1 MIYIVIML
9 LLLYLYLTTL
19 HKEGFALI
27 REEDK
32 LQNKIYRNE
41 KIYDNFYTYVYD
53 DVILTIPYSVEL
65 IKLIHPYLY
74 TYGESL
80 CIGSKTGHLTQLLSK
95 STTTTGLESSS
106 SMVMMSKYKYPD
118 IPFVQ
123 GDYTKKSLFSANK
136 FNHVIIPQLTLH
148 TLCQF
153 RPLCSTIKDWTVH
166 GGYLFVCF
174 TDIHT
179 FPIYKLINHSP
190 SDYFTSNYEY
200 TVELKDNQLKETFR
214 DKSFKERT
222 NLQQLYSYTE
232 KQIIYEA
239 RAEGFLHIKTLRFNS
254 IPMSICVLQYK

>member
-80 CIGSKTGHLTQLLSK
+80 CITENPSFSKH
-95 STTTTGLESSS
+95 
-106 SMVMMSKYKYPD
+106 VR
-118 IPFVQ
+118 
-123 GDYTKKSLFSANK
+123 YT
-136 FNHVIIPQLTLH
+136 
-148 TLCQF
+148 
-153 RPLCSTIKDWTVH
+153 
-166 GGYLFVCF
+166 
-174 TDIHT
+174 
-179 FPIYKLINHSP
+179 
-190 SDYFTSNYEY
+190 
-200 TVELKDNQLKETFR
+200 
-214 DKSFKERT
+214 
-222 NLQQLYSYTE
+222 
-232 KQIIYEA
+232 
-239 RAEGFLHIKTLRFNS
+239 
-254 IPMSICVLQYK
+254 